1 MTRFEKLSCVAEV
14 TFENFQIESGGY
26 LKFEIAKELM
36 DRCKALC
43 SKYQQYLDK
52 RREPEEELQ
61 NQKYDDVSTLSL
73 GIERVSQKII

>member
-1 MTRFEKLSCVAEV
+1 
-14 TFENFQIESGGY
+14 
-26 LKFEIAKELM
+26 M